1 MITDGGSGGR
11 PEATLYF
18 DGGAKPNPGIGG
30 AGFLLEDI
38 DGYHIDECAV
48 GIDNYKVTNNHV
60 ITGLQCALEFVACS
74 YKEILNLSFDKCEV
88 NIVLITMN

>member
-48 GIDNYKVTNNHV
+48 GIDN
-60 ITGLQCALEFVACS
+60 F
-74 YKEILNLSFDKCEV
+74 NLS
-88 NIVLITMN
+88 